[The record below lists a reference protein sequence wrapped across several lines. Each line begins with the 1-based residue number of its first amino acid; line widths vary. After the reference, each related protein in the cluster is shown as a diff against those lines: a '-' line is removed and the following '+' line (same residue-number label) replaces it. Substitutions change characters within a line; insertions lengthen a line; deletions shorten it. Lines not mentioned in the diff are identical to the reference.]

1 MGSKDFGFYVCYAN
15 FPYEYKQGKMY
26 PNLRSYRESVK
37 SSMLEIDYES
47 ESFPSGRLAKPN
59 GTLQVTWDDILW
71 SAITVGR
78 PPTYHVFQHE
88 NPSIYEAI
96 FRISL
101 VRMALEQRGV
111 RRQRLW
117 MTDAFKHLDPTE
129 KGAVNYFLG
138 MTFCK
143 LFSSKM
149 LGTPWL
155 LHLDIFKNQLNA
167 QTLKGRSRPDFIG
180 LQNDTQEWHAF
191 ESKGR
196 SSAMSAEDKKKAK
209 AQANRLVSVDG
220 QSCSLHIASATY
232 FKNNK
237 LHFYWRDPEP
247 EVSQKFKDIRIV
259 DADKGWRVYYEAV
272 QQLIVERGD
281 AISENDP
288 KVYLKEVDVEIAI
301 APEIL
306 IPLREGNW
314 KEVRTI
320 SMIRKYDH
328 LQREYR
334 VDGLRIKAG
343 ERWHE
348 RLSMDS

>member
-1 MGSKDFGFYVCYAN
+1 
-15 FPYEYKQGKMY
+15 
-26 PNLRSYRESVK
+26 
-37 SSMLEIDYES
+37 MLEINYES
-47 ESFPSGRLAKPN
+47 ESFPNGRLAMPK
-59 GTLQVTWDDILW
+59 GTLKVTWSDILW
-71 SAITVGR
+71 SAITIGR
-78 PPTYHVFQHE
+78 PSIYHVFQYR

-101 VRMALEQRGV
+101 IRMALEQRGV
-111 RRQRLW
+111 KRKRLF

-143 LFSSKM
+143 LFSSEL

-155 LHLDIFKNQLNA
+155 LHLDIFKDQLNA
-167 QTLKGRSRPDFIG
+167 QILKGRSRPDFIG
-180 LQNDTQEWHAF
+180 FQSDTLEWHAF

-196 SSAMSAEDKKKAK
+196 SSAMSAEDKRKAK

-220 QSCSLHIASATY
+220 KSCSLHIASATY

-247 EVSQKFKDIRIV
+247 EVSQKFKEIGIV
-259 DADKGWRVYYEAV
+259 DANKGWQVYYEAV

-281 AISENDP
+281 AISKDDP
-288 KVYLKEVDVEIAI
+288 RVYLKELDVEIAI
-301 APEIL
+301 TPEIL
-306 IPLREGNW
+306 IPLKEGRW
-314 KEVRTI
+314 EEVRGI
-320 SMIRKYDH
+320 SILRKYDH
-328 LQREYR
+328 PQSEYR
-334 VDGLRIKAG
+334 IDGLCIKAG